1 MRFEAEN
8 EIIRGKQ
15 SIVCKKNCL
24 RMQCGVPQT
33 KHNDE

>member
-15 SIVCKKNCL
+15 SIVCKKKLSQDAVWC
-24 RMQCGVPQT
+24 T
-33 KHNDE
+33 TDKT